1 MGEERG
7 HGTVVSY
14 LLNCITLMLHV
25 QLNHLVSGCDSCCTV
40 CYGFFYA
47 EILKCHAI
55 HHSTI
60 KFLIITPQGTISY
73 VSHCAVGRI
82 SDKEIVEQSDLI
94 NYLLPGEMIIA
105 DRGFRC
111 AIYAHMALAEI
122 KIPLFAKGKKAV

>member
-1 MGEERG
+1 
-7 HGTVVSY
+7 
-14 LLNCITLMLHV
+14 MLYSMLWIFLCRSIKMPCHPAEKGAW
-25 QLNHLVSGCDSCCTV
+25 QLPPIAPPPGSAFDLARAQVWSN
-40 CYGFFYA
+40 F
-47 EILKCHAI
+47 K

-73 VSHCAVGRI
+73 ISHCAVGRI

-94 NYLLPGEMIIA
+94 NYLLPGEIIIA
-105 DRGFRC
+105 DRGFRY

>member
-1 MGEERG
+1 
-7 HGTVVSY
+7 
-14 LLNCITLMLHV
+14 MLYNMLWIFLCRSIKMPCHP
-25 QLNHLVSGCDSCCTV
+25 
-40 CYGFFYA
+40 A
-47 EILKCHAI
+47 EKGRAI
-55 HHSTI
+55 ARHCPPPPPPPLDPPQVWSNFKHHSTI

-73 VSHCAVGRI
+73 ISHCAMGRI

-122 KIPLFAKGKKAV
+122 KIPLFAKGQKTV